1 MSESHAQTIW
11 PPYEAFYIRSM
22 LFNADSAAR
31 SVLQVNAVMH
41 AVMENSPEDP
51 VSALP
56 VQYLLTELQNIIVQA
71 GALSR
76 YFWPVRSAHEWRGA
90 QLRKAFDISE
100 DSPLRFRDLRNSIE
114 HFDEKL
120 DRYLENGVV
129 GQILPEFVGLFREP
143 EGIPVHIFRAYYVDT
158 GVFELLG
165 KRYEVQPLATEITRI
180 HEQLKKMDGEGGR
193 LQQRDAKKKNGPDP

>member
-1 MSESHAQTIW
+1 MSEPHVRTIW

-22 LFNADSAAR
+22 LFNAESAAR
-31 SVLQVNAVMH
+31 SVVQVNVVMH
-41 AVMENSPEDP
+41 AVMESSPEDP

-56 VQYLLTELQNIIVQA
+56 VQYLLTELQNIIIQA

-76 YFWPVRSAHEWRGA
+76 YFWPTSSAHEWRGA
-90 QLRKAFDISE
+90 QLRKAFSISE
-100 DSPLRFRDLRNSIE
+100 DSPLRSRELRNAIE
-114 HFDEKL
+114 HFDEQL

-129 GQILPEFVGLFREP
+129 GHILPEFVGLFREP
-143 EGIPVHIFRAYYVDT
+143 EGVPVCLFRAYYVDI

-165 KRYEVQPLATEITRI
+165 KKYEVQPLATEVTRI

-193 LQQRDAKKKNGPDP
+193 LQQRDAKK

>member
-1 MSESHAQTIW
+1 
-11 PPYEAFYIRSM
+11 M
-22 LFNADSAAR
+22 LFNAESAAR

-41 AVMENSPEDP
+41 VVMENSPEDP

-56 VQYLLTELQNIIVQA
+56 TQYLLTELQNIIVQA

-90 QLRKAFDISE
+90 QLRKAFCISE
-100 DSPLRFRDLRNSIE
+100 DSPLRSRDLRNAIE

-129 GQILPEFVGLFREP
+129 GQVLPEFVGLSREP
-143 EGIPVHIFRAYYVDT
+143 EGVPVHLFRAYYVDT
-158 GVFELLG
+158 GNFELLG
-165 KRYEVQPLATEITRI
+165 KRYEVQPLATEVTRI

-193 LQQRDAKKKNGPDP
+193 LQQRDAKKKKRPDR

>member
-1 MSESHAQTIW
+1 MSESYVQAIW
-11 PPYEAFYIRSM
+11 PPYEAFYIWSM
-22 LFNADSAAR
+22 LFNAESAAR

-41 AVMENSPEDP
+41 VVMENSPEDP
-51 VSALP
+51 VSVLP

-90 QLRKAFDISE
+90 QLREAFGISE
-100 DSPLRFRDLRNSIE
+100 DSPLRSRDLRNAIE

-129 GQILPEFVGLFREP
+129 GQVLPEFVGLSREQ
-143 EGIPVHIFRAYYVDT
+143 GGVPVYLFRAYYVDT
-158 GVFELLG
+158 GVFALLG
-165 KRYEVQPLATEITRI
+165 KR
-180 HEQLKKMDGEGGR
+180 
-193 LQQRDAKKKNGPDP
+193 

>member
-1 MSESHAQTIW
+1 MSESYVQTIW

-22 LFNADSAAR
+22 LFNAESAAR

-41 AVMENSPEDP
+41 VVMENSPEDP
-51 VSALP
+51 VSVLP

-76 YFWPVRSAHEWRGA
+76 YFWPVRSTHEWRGT
-90 QLRKAFDISE
+90 QLREAFGISE
-100 DSPLRFRDLRNSIE
+100 DSPLRSRDLRNAIE

-129 GQILPEFVGLFREP
+129 GQVLPEFVGLSREQ
-143 EGIPVHIFRAYYVDT
+143 EGVPVHLFRAYYVDT
-158 GVFELLG
+158 GVFALLG
-165 KRYEVQPLATEITRI
+165 KRYEVQP
-180 HEQLKKMDGEGGR
+180 
-193 LQQRDAKKKNGPDP
+193 